1 MGLADWVQKIFGGK
15 TKQDSTQNWIQS
27 PFVVTS
33 SGYKIDK
40 DGWVYP
46 VDNIYSSDAINNA
59 IDRIATETSKI
70 RIKSIVE
77 KDSEIRKQND
87 DITRLFREH
96 PNPLQ
101 TTSDF
106 LSALVWMRMKYNN
119 VFVYPQFQWVTDNNG
134 QLHKRFEA
142 FWILKPVDF
151 EIGTDESGKVWQI
164 KFILS
169 DGQSYILDYS
179 DVIHLKWRRGT
190 NLFKGGGDD
199 LGNPD
204 MTDVTKSVN
213 ALNSTI
219 EGLPKAIASSLQ
231 VKGVYNAKSLL
242 DSTRQQQQRADFEKH
257 ILDSEMGMIVTD
269 LAGEFTPVNMTQPT
283 IGEGLVKFMTSGITE
298 RFGVSDAIANGDFT
312 AEQHDAFYQECIE
325 PFMLDFEQ
333 EFTYKCFTQRERD
346 LGHRIRGYIDHL
358 RYMSTKDKQELAKI
372 AFNTAL
378 MDINGVLDMFGLDPI
393 EGGDRRLQSLNYVNS
408 NVVDQ
413 YQLDR
418 VGGTSGDS
426 ETDQNGKTK
435 DSTALSTGNE
445 GGANEN

>member
-1 MGLADWVQKIFGGK
+1 MGLGDWLTKIFSGK
-15 TKQDSTQNWIQS
+15 MKKDTAQNWLQS
-27 PFVVTS
+27 PYIVTS
-33 SGYKIDK
+33 SGYKIDE

-59 IDRIATETSKI
+59 VDRIATETSKI
-70 RIKSIVE
+70 RIRSIVE
-77 KDSEIRKQND
+77 KEGEIKKQND

-106 LSALVWMRMKYNN
+106 LSCLVWMRMKYNN
-119 VFVYPQFQWVTDNNG
+119 AFVYPQYQWVVDQNG
-134 QLHKRFEA
+134 QKHKRFEA
-142 FWILKPVDF
+142 FWILKPMEF
-151 EIGTDESGKVWQI
+151 EIGTDESGKIWQI
-164 KFILS
+164 NFTLS
-169 DGQSYILDYS
+169 DGQNYILAYEDI
-179 DVIHLKWRRGT
+179 IHLKWRRGT

-242 DSTRQQQQRADFEKH
+242 DSTRQQQQRVDFEKH
-257 ILDSEMGMIVTD
+257 ILDSKMGMIVTD

-283 IGEGLVKFMTSGITE
+283 IGEGLVKFMKSGITQ
-298 RFGVSDAIANGDFT
+298 RYGVSDAIADGDFT
-312 AEQHDAFYQECIE
+312 SEQHDAFYQQCIE

-358 RYMSTKDKQELAKI
+358 RYMSTKDKQELTKI
-372 AFNTAL
+372 ALNTAL
-378 MDINGVLDMFGLDPI
+378 LDINGVLDMFGLDPI

-408 NVVDQ
+408 NIVDQ
-413 YQLDR
+413 YQQDR
-418 VGGTSGDS
+418 VGNDVSPVDDPT
-426 ETDQNGKTK
+426 NM
-435 DSTALSTGNE
+435 STGNE
-445 GGANEN
+445 GGTNEN

>member
-1 MGLADWVQKIFGGK
+1 MGLGDWLTKIFSGK
-15 TKQDSTQNWIQS
+15 MKKDTAQNWLQS
-27 PFVVTS
+27 PYIVTS
-33 SGYKIDK
+33 SGYKIDE

-59 IDRIATETSKI
+59 VDRIATETSKI
-70 RIKSIVE
+70 RIRSIVE
-77 KDSEIRKQND
+77 KEGEIKKQND

-106 LSALVWMRMKYNN
+106 LSCLVWMRMKYNN
-119 VFVYPQFQWVTDNNG
+119 AFVYPQYQWVVDQNG
-134 QLHKRFEA
+134 QKHKRFEA
-142 FWILKPVDF
+142 FWILKPMEF
-151 EIGTDESGKVWQI
+151 EIGTDESGKIWQI
-164 KFILS
+164 NFTLS
-169 DGQSYILDYS
+169 DGQNYILAYEDI
-179 DVIHLKWRRGT
+179 IHLKWRRGT

-242 DSTRQQQQRADFEKH
+242 DSTRQQQQRVDFEKH
-257 ILDSEMGMIVTD
+257 ILDSKMGMIVTD

-283 IGEGLVKFMTSGITE
+283 IGEGLVKFMKSGITQ
-298 RFGVSDAIANGDFT
+298 RYGVSDAIADGDFT
-312 AEQHDAFYQECIE
+312 SEQHDAFYQQCIE

-358 RYMSTKDKQELAKI
+358 RYMSTKDKQELTKI
-372 AFNTAL
+372 ALNTAL
-378 MDINGVLDMFGLDPI
+378 LDINGVLDMFGLDPI

-408 NVVDQ
+408 NIVDQ
-413 YQLDR
+413 YQQGR
-418 VGGTSGDS
+418 VGNDVSPVDDPT
-426 ETDQNGKTK
+426 NM
-435 DSTALSTGNE
+435 STGNE
-445 GGANEN
+445 GGTNEN